1 MSYWKVT
8 ELDLA
13 VLALEARGAVDKV
26 YLHWTAGHYG
36 QIFDE
41 YHLLVDADGSVY
53 AACGSFREHKTHTW
67 RRNGRSIGIA
77 LCGAYRARASL
88 PGYTLGQAEPPLER
102 AQVLISRLPGMI
114 DFGPE
119 PPLPAQLEALARVVA
134 LVCRGL
140 QLPIDTDTVMT
151 HCEAALEDGY
161 GPCSNDPETRWDLWF
176 LPNADPGADAAL
188 SLEAAQKREAEAFT
202 LTPEDAGGRAVTLIR
217 QLPLS
222 PGGALLRGKAQWYA
236 EQDRWLH

>member
-53 AACGSFREHKTHTW
+53 AACGSFREHKVHTW

-102 AQVLISRLPGMI
+102 AQVLISRLPEI
-114 DFGPE
+114 E
-119 PPLPAQLEALARVVA
+119 PA
-134 LVCRGL
+134 
-140 QLPIDTDTVMT
+140 I
-151 HCEAALEDGY
+151 
-161 GPCSNDPETRWDLWF
+161 
-176 LPNADPGADAAL
+176 
-188 SLEAAQKREAEAFT
+188 
-202 LTPEDAGGRAVTLIR
+202 DAGI
-217 QLPLS
+217 
-222 PGGALLRGKAQWYA
+222 
-236 EQDRWLH
+236 